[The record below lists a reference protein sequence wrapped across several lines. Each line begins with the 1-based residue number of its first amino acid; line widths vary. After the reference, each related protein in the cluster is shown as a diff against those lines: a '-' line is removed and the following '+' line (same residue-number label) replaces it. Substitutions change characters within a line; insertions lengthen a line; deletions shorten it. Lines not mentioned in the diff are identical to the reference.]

1 MRLWGHWGNEGQVW
15 GLLVEAE
22 WVTVAEDW
30 LQCAGALV
38 MDLGLAS
45 TYEC

>member
-38 MDLGLAS
+38 MDLGPAS